1 MPSSPNSPRN
11 SPQEG
16 DKRAAPY
23 GDGYLTYLN
32 GKWYSAAQVN
42 YFNAINQQQQQDQS
56 NGGGGGSYYQA
67 PEPEPQVDP
76 TTTPAYLA
84 YMNALTAED
93 QMIGTN
99 DTQQRT
105 QAAMRYG
112 TNKSNIAEFDP
123 NAAEDW
129 KGSELTSLDNRYDA
143 SGGINDR
150 TRASFESRGALNSG
164 AYANRVTQNREQ
176 RESATAAITK
186 ALADALANIKSET
199 AAKKADIV
207 RRQAGAALG
216 MID

>member
-11 SPQEG
+11 RQSGFGQVQFTG
-16 DKRAAPY
+16 SRAPGTTFQGIDGNTYVY
-23 GDGYLTYLN
+23 GEN
-32 GKWYSAAQVN
+32 GQYSLVE
-42 YFNAINQQQQQDQS
+42 QQQPDS
-56 NGGGGGSYYQA
+56 GPSSYYQA
-67 PEPEPQVDP
+67 PEPQVDP
-76 TTTPAYLA
+76 TTTPAYIA

-99 DTQQRT
+99 EREQKT

-112 TNKSNIAEFDP
+112 TNKSNIAEYDP

-176 RESATAAITK
+176 RDTATAAITK
-186 ALADALANIKSET
+186 ALQDALANIGTQSV
-199 AAKKADIV
+199 AKRADIE
-207 RRQAGAALG
+207 RRKAGAALG

>member
-11 SPQEG
+11 RQSGFGQVQFTG
-16 DKRAAPY
+16 SRAPGTTFQGIDGNTYVY
-23 GDGYLTYLN
+23 GAN
-32 GKWYSAAQVN
+32 GQYSLVE
-42 YFNAINQQQQQDQS
+42 QQQQPDYGPS
-56 NGGGGGSYYQA
+56 SYYQA

-84 YMNALTAED
+84 YMNALAAEGD
-93 QMIGTN
+93 MIGTN
-99 DTQQRT
+99 EREQKT

-112 TNKSNIAEFDP
+112 TKKSDIAEYDP
-123 NAAEDW
+123 NAAEDF

-164 AYANRVTQNREQ
+164 AYANRVQQNREQ
-176 RESATAAITK
+176 RDTATAAITK
-186 ALADALANIKSET
+186 ALQDALANIGTQS
-199 AAKKADIV
+199 AAKRADIE
-207 RRQAGAALG
+207 RRKAGAALG

>member
-32 GKWYSAAQVN
+32 GKWYSDAQVN
-42 YFNAINQQQQQDQS
+42 YFNAQNQQQQDQS
-56 NGGGGGSYYQA
+56 YGGGGGGSYYQA
-67 PEPEPQVDP
+67 PEPQVDP

-84 YMNALTAED
+84 YMNALTAEGD
-93 QMIGTN
+93 MIGTN
-99 DTQQRT
+99 EREQKT

-112 TNKSNIAEFDP
+112 TNKSSIAEFDP

-143 SGGINDR
+143 PGGINDR
-150 TRASFESRGALNSG
+150 TRASFEGRGALNSG

-176 RESATAAITK
+176 RNTSTAAITK

>member
-1 MPSSPNSPRN
+1 MAENQYR
-11 SPQEG
+11 QVGKEVA
-16 DKRAAPY
+16 KLQ
-23 GDGYLTYLN
+23 GYQKIN
-32 GKWYSAAQVN
+32 GKWYSPEQIA
-42 YFNAINQQQQQDQS
+42 YFNAIDQQQQAPQQQPDYGPS
-56 NGGGGGSYYQA
+56 SYYAA
-67 PEPEPQVDP
+67 PAPEPQVDP
-76 TTTPAYLA
+76 TTTPAYIA

-93 QMIGTN
+93 KMIGTN

-150 TRASFESRGALNSG
+150 TRASFESRGALNTG

-176 RESATAAITK
+176 RNTATTAITK
-186 ALADALANIKSET
+186 ALADAMANIKSQTE
-199 AAKKADIV
+199 AKKADL
-207 RRQAGAALG
+207 RRREAGAALG

>member
-11 SPQEG
+11 RQSGFGQVQFTG
-16 DKRAAPY
+16 SRAPGTTFQGIDGNTYVY
-23 GDGYLTYLN
+23 GEN
-32 GKWYSAAQVN
+32 GQYSLVE
-42 YFNAINQQQQQDQS
+42 QQQQS
-56 NGGGGGSYYQA
+56 YGGGGGSYYQA
-67 PEPEPQVDP
+67 PESQVDP

-84 YMNALTAED
+84 YMNALAAEGD
-93 QMIGTN
+93 MIGTN
-99 DTQQRT
+99 EREQKT

-112 TNKSNIAEFDP
+112 TNKSNIAEYDP

-164 AYANRVTQNREQ
+164 AYANRVQQNREQ
-176 RESATAAITK
+176 RNSSTAAITK

>member
-1 MPSSPNSPRN
+1 MAENQYR
-11 SPQEG
+11 QAGREVA
-16 DKRAAPY
+16 KLQ
-23 GDGYLTYLN
+23 GYQKIN
-32 GKWYSAAQVN
+32 GKWYSPEQIA
-42 YFNAINQQQQQDQS
+42 YFNAIDQQQQQDQQQPDYGPS
-56 NGGGGGSYYQA
+56 SYYQA

-84 YMNALTAED
+84 YMNALAAEGD
-93 QMIGTN
+93 MIGTN
-99 DTQQRT
+99 EREQKT

-112 TNKSNIAEFDP
+112 TKKSDIAEYDP
-123 NAAEDW
+123 NAAEDF

-186 ALADALANIKSET
+186 ALQDAITNIDAQSV
-199 AAKKADIV
+199 AKRADIK

>member
-11 SPQEG
+11 RQSGFGQVQFTG
-16 DKRAAPY
+16 SRAPGTTFQGIDGNTYVY
-23 GDGYLTYLN
+23 GAN
-32 GKWYSAAQVN
+32 GQYSLVE
-42 YFNAINQQQQQDQS
+42 QQQQPDYGPS
-56 NGGGGGSYYQA
+56 SYYAA
-67 PEPEPQVDP
+67 PAPEPQVDP
-76 TTTPAYLA
+76 TTTPAYIA

-93 QMIGTN
+93 KMIGTN

-150 TRASFESRGALNSG
+150 TRASFEGRGALNTG

-176 RESATAAITK
+176 RTTATTAITK
-186 ALADALANIKSET
+186 ALADAMANIKSQTE
-199 AAKKADIV
+199 AKKADL
-207 RRQAGAALG
+207 RRREAGAALG

>member
-16 DKRAAPY
+16 DKRAAPF

-32 GKWYSAAQVN
+32 GKWYSDAQVN
-42 YFNAINQQQQQDQS
+42 YFNAQNQQQQQDYS
-56 NGGGGGSYYQA
+56 GGGGGGSYYQA
-67 PEPEPQVDP
+67 PEPQVDP

-84 YMNALTAED
+84 YMNALAAEGD
-93 QMIGTN
+93 MIGTN
-99 DTQQRT
+99 EREQRT

-112 TNKSNIAEFDP
+112 TKKSDIAEYDP
-123 NAAEDW
+123 NAAEDF

-164 AYANRVTQNREQ
+164 AYANRVQQNREQ
-176 RESATAAITK
+176 RDTATAAITK
-186 ALADALANIKSET
+186 ALQDALANIGTQS
-199 AAKKADIV
+199 AAKRADIE
-207 RRQAGAALG
+207 RRKAGAALG

>member
-11 SPQEG
+11 RQTPQEG
-16 DKRAAPY
+16 ERQALPY
-23 GDGYLTYLN
+23 GGYVTYLN
-32 GKWYSAAQVN
+32 GKWYTDDQVN
-42 YFNAINQQQQQDQS
+42 YFNAQNQQQNQS
-56 NGGGGGSYYQA
+56 YGGGGGSYYQA
-67 PEPEPQVDP
+67 PEPQVDP
-76 TTTPAYLA
+76 TTTPAYIA

-99 DTQQRT
+99 EREQKT

-186 ALADALANIKSET
+186 ALADAIANIESQSK
-199 AAKKADIV
+199 AKKADIV

>member
-11 SPQEG
+11 SRTPQEG
-16 DKRAAPY
+16 ERQALPY
-23 GDGYLTYLN
+23 GGYVTYLN
-32 GKWYSAAQVN
+32 GKWYTDDQVN
-42 YFNAINQQQQQDQS
+42 YFNAQNQQQNQS
-56 NGGGGGSYYQA
+56 YGGGGGSYYQA
-67 PEPEPQVDP
+67 PEPQVDP
-76 TTTPAYLA
+76 TTTPAYIA

-99 DTQQRT
+99 EREQKT

-176 RESATAAITK
+176 RDSATAAITK
-186 ALADALANIKSET
+186 ALQDALANIGTQSV
-199 AAKKADIV
+199 AKRADIE
-207 RRQAGAALG
+207 RRKAGAALG
-216 MID
+216 LID

>member
-1 MPSSPNSPRN
+1 MAENQYR
-11 SPQEG
+11 QAGKEVA
-16 DKRAAPY
+16 KLQ
-23 GDGYLTYLN
+23 GYQKIN
-32 GKWYSAAQVN
+32 GKWYSPEQIA
-42 YFNAINQQQQQDQS
+42 YFNAIDQQQQQDQQQPDYGPS
-56 NGGGGGSYYQA
+56 SYYQA
-67 PEPEPQVDP
+67 PEPQVDP

-164 AYANRVTQNREQ
+164 AYANRVQQNREQ
-176 RESATAAITK
+176 RNTSTAAITK

>member
-11 SPQEG
+11 RQTPQEG
-16 DKRAAPY
+16 ERQALPY
-23 GDGYLTYLN
+23 GGYVTYLN
-32 GKWYSAAQVN
+32 GKWYTDDQVN
-42 YFNAINQQQQQDQS
+42 YFNAQNQQQNQS
-56 NGGGGGSYYQA
+56 YGGGGGSYYQA
-67 PEPEPQVDP
+67 PEPQVDP

-99 DTQQRT
+99 EREQKT

-112 TNKSNIAEFDP
+112 TKKSDIAEYDP
-123 NAAEDW
+123 EAAEDF

-176 RESATAAITK
+176 RETATAAITK
-186 ALADALANIKSET
+186 ALQDAITNIDAQSV
-199 AAKKADIV
+199 AKRADIK

>member
-32 GKWYSAAQVN
+32 GKWYSDAQVN
-42 YFNAINQQQQQDQS
+42 YFNAQNQQQQDQS
-56 NGGGGGSYYQA
+56 YGGGGGSYYQA
-67 PEPEPQVDP
+67 PEPQVDP

-99 DTQQRT
+99 EREQKT

-186 ALADALANIKSET
+186 ALQDALANIGTQS
-199 AAKKADIV
+199 AAKRADIE
-207 RRQAGAALG
+207 RRKAGAALG

>member
-11 SPQEG
+11 RQSGFGQVQFTG
-16 DKRAAPY
+16 SRAPGTTFQGIDGNTYVY
-23 GDGYLTYLN
+23 GEN
-32 GKWYSAAQVN
+32 GQYSLVE
-42 YFNAINQQQQQDQS
+42 QQQQS
-56 NGGGGGSYYQA
+56 YGGGGGSYYQA
-67 PEPEPQVDP
+67 PEPQVDP
-76 TTTPAYLA
+76 TTTPAYIA

-99 DTQQRT
+99 EREQKT

-112 TNKSNIAEFDP
+112 TNKSNIAEYDP

-176 RESATAAITK
+176 RDTATAAITK
-186 ALADALANIKSET
+186 ALQDAIANIDAQSV
-199 AAKKADIV
+199 AKRADIK

>member
-1 MPSSPNSPRN
+1 
-11 SPQEG
+11 
-16 DKRAAPY
+16 
-23 GDGYLTYLN
+23 
-32 GKWYSAAQVN
+32 
-42 YFNAINQQQQQDQS
+42 
-56 NGGGGGSYYQA
+56 
-67 PEPEPQVDP
+67 
-76 TTTPAYLA
+76 
-84 YMNALTAED
+84 MNALTAED

-99 DTQQRT
+99 EREQKT

-186 ALADALANIKSET
+186 ALADAIANIESQSK
-199 AAKKADIV
+199 AKKADIV

>member
-84 YMNALTAED
+84 YMNALTAEGD
-93 QMIGTN
+93 MIGTN
-99 DTQQRT
+99 EREQKT

-112 TNKSNIAEFDP
+112 TKKSDIAEYDP
-123 NAAEDW
+123 NAAEDF

-164 AYANRVTQNREQ
+164 AYANRVQQNREQ
-176 RESATAAITK
+176 RDTATAAITK
-186 ALADALANIKSET
+186 ALQDALANIGTQSV
-199 AAKKADIV
+199 AKRADIE
-207 RRQAGAALG
+207 RRKAGAALG

>member
-1 MPSSPNSPRN
+1 MAENQYR
-11 SPQEG
+11 QAGREVA
-16 DKRAAPY
+16 KLQ
-23 GDGYLTYLN
+23 GYQKIN
-32 GKWYSAAQVN
+32 GKWYSPEQIA
-42 YFNAINQQQQQDQS
+42 YFNAIDQQQQQDQQQPDYGPS
-56 NGGGGGSYYQA
+56 SYYQA
-67 PEPEPQVDP
+67 PEPQVDP
-76 TTTPAYLA
+76 TTTPAYIA

-99 DTQQRT
+99 EREQKT

-112 TNKSNIAEFDP
+112 TKKSDIAEYDP
-123 NAAEDW
+123 EAAEDF

-176 RESATAAITK
+176 RETATAAITK
-186 ALADALANIKSET
+186 ALADAIANIESQSK
-199 AAKKADIV
+199 AKKADIV

>member
-1 MPSSPNSPRN
+1 MAENQYR
-11 SPQEG
+11 QAGREVA
-16 DKRAAPY
+16 KLQ
-23 GDGYLTYLN
+23 GYQKIN
-32 GKWYSAAQVN
+32 GKWYSPEQIA
-42 YFNAINQQQQQDQS
+42 YFNAIDQQQQQDQQQPDYGPS
-56 NGGGGGSYYQA
+56 SYYQA
-67 PEPEPQVDP
+67 PEPQVDP

-99 DTQQRT
+99 EREQKT

-112 TNKSNIAEFDP
+112 TKKSDIAEYDP
-123 NAAEDW
+123 EAAEDF

-176 RESATAAITK
+176 RETATAAITK
-186 ALADALANIKSET
+186 ALQDAITNIDAQSV
-199 AAKKADIV
+199 AKRADIK

>member
-1 MPSSPNSPRN
+1 MAKNRT
-11 SPQEG
+11 PQEG
-16 DKRAAPY
+16 EKRAAPY

-42 YFNAINQQQQQDQS
+42 YFNAQNQQQQDQQQPDYGPS
-56 NGGGGGSYYQA
+56 SYYAA
-67 PEPEPQVDP
+67 PAPEPQVDP
-76 TTTPAYLA
+76 TTTPAYIA

-99 DTQQRT
+99 EREQRT

-112 TNKSNIAEFDP
+112 TKKSDIAEYDP
-123 NAAEDW
+123 NAAEDF

-143 SGGINDR
+143 SGGVNDR
-150 TRASFESRGALNSG
+150 TRASFENRGALNTG

-186 ALADALANIKSET
+186 ALQDALANIGTQS
-199 AAKKADIV
+199 AAKRADIE
-207 RRQAGAALG
+207 RRKAGAALG

>member
-1 MPSSPNSPRN
+1 MAKNRT
-11 SPQEG
+11 PQEG
-16 DKRAAPY
+16 ERRAAPY

-42 YFNAINQQQQQDQS
+42 YFNAQNQQQQDQQQPDYGPS
-56 NGGGGGSYYQA
+56 SYYQA
-67 PEPEPQVDP
+67 PEPQVDP

-84 YMNALTAED
+84 YMNALTAEG
-93 QMIGTN
+93 QMIDTN
-99 DTQQRT
+99 DKEQRT

-112 TNKSNIAEFDP
+112 TKKSDIAEYDP
-123 NAAEDW
+123 NAAEDF

-143 SGGINDR
+143 SGGVNDR
-150 TRASFESRGALNSG
+150 TRASFENRGALNTG

-186 ALADALANIKSET
+186 ALQDALANIGAQT
-199 AAKKADIV
+199 AAKTADL
-207 RRQAGAALG
+207 RRREAGAALG

>member
-32 GKWYSAAQVN
+32 GKWYSDAQVN
-42 YFNAINQQQQQDQS
+42 YFNAQNQQQQDQS
-56 NGGGGGSYYQA
+56 YGGGGGGSYYQA
-67 PEPEPQVDP
+67 PEPQVDP

-84 YMNALTAED
+84 YMNALTAEGD
-93 QMIGTN
+93 MIGTN
-99 DTQQRT
+99 DREQRT

-186 ALADALANIKSET
+186 ALQDALANIGTQS
-199 AAKKADIV
+199 AAKRADIE
-207 RRQAGAALG
+207 RRKAGAALG

>member
-1 MPSSPNSPRN
+1 MAENQYR
-11 SPQEG
+11 QAGKEVA
-16 DKRAAPY
+16 KLQ
-23 GDGYLTYLN
+23 GYQKIN
-32 GKWYSAAQVN
+32 GKWYSPEQIA
-42 YFNAINQQQQQDQS
+42 YFNAIDQQQQQDQQQPDYGPS
-56 NGGGGGSYYQA
+56 SYYQA
-67 PEPEPQVDP
+67 PEPQVDP

-99 DTQQRT
+99 EREQKT

-186 ALADALANIKSET
+186 ALQDAITNIDAQSV
-199 AAKKADIV
+199 AKRADIK

>member
-1 MPSSPNSPRN
+1 MAENQYR
-11 SPQEG
+11 QAGRVTAELQ
-16 DKRAAPY
+16 
-23 GDGYLTYLN
+23 GYKKGYSYIN
-32 GKWYSAAQVN
+32 GKYYSPEQVA
-42 YFNAINQQQQQDQS
+42 YFNAINQQQQAPQQQPDYGPS
-56 NGGGGGSYYQA
+56 SYYQA
-67 PEPEPQVDP
+67 PEPQVDP

-84 YMNALTAED
+84 YMNALTAEG
-93 QMIGTN
+93 QMIDTN
-99 DTQQRT
+99 DKEQRT

-143 SGGINDR
+143 SGGVNDR
-150 TRASFESRGALNSG
+150 TRASFESRGALNTG

-186 ALADALANIKSET
+186 ALADALANIKSQT
-199 AAKKADIV
+199 AAKTADL
-207 RRQAGAALG
+207 RRREAGAALG

>member
-11 SPQEG
+11 RQSGFGQVQFTG
-16 DKRAAPY
+16 SRAPGTTFQGIDGNTYVY
-23 GDGYLTYLN
+23 GEN
-32 GKWYSAAQVN
+32 GQYSLVE
-42 YFNAINQQQQQDQS
+42 QQQQS
-56 NGGGGGSYYQA
+56 YGGGGGSYYQA
-67 PEPEPQVDP
+67 PESQVDP

-99 DTQQRT
+99 EREQKT

-112 TNKSNIAEFDP
+112 TKKSDIAEYDP
-123 NAAEDW
+123 EAAEDF
-129 KGSELTSLDNRYDA
+129 KGSELSSLDNRYDA

-176 RESATAAITK
+176 RETATAAITK
-186 ALADALANIKSET
+186 ALQDAITNIDAQSV
-199 AAKKADIV
+199 AKRADIK

>member
-11 SPQEG
+11 RQSGFGQVQFTG
-16 DKRAAPY
+16 SRAPGTTFQGMDGNTYVY
-23 GDGYLTYLN
+23 GEN
-32 GKWYSAAQVN
+32 GQYSLVE
-42 YFNAINQQQQQDQS
+42 QQQPDS
-56 NGGGGGSYYQA
+56 GPSSYYQA
-67 PEPEPQVDP
+67 PEPQVDP

-84 YMNALTAED
+84 YMNALTAEGD
-93 QMIGTN
+93 MIGTN
-99 DTQQRT
+99 DREQRT

-112 TNKSNIAEFDP
+112 TKKSDIAEYDP
-123 NAAEDW
+123 NAAEDF

-186 ALADALANIKSET
+186 ALQDAITNIGTQS
-199 AAKKADIV
+199 AAKRADIE
-207 RRQAGAALG
+207 RRKAGAALG

>member
-1 MPSSPNSPRN
+1 MAENQYR
-11 SPQEG
+11 QAGKEVA
-16 DKRAAPY
+16 KLQ
-23 GDGYLTYLN
+23 GYQKIN
-32 GKWYSAAQVN
+32 GKWYSPEQIA
-42 YFNAINQQQQQDQS
+42 YFNAIDQQQQQDQQQPDYGPS
-56 NGGGGGSYYQA
+56 SYYQA

-76 TTTPAYLA
+76 TTTPAYIA

-99 DTQQRT
+99 EREQKT

-112 TNKSNIAEFDP
+112 TKKSDIAEYDP
-123 NAAEDW
+123 NAAEDF

>member
-1 MPSSPNSPRN
+1 MAKNKYR
-11 SPQEG
+11 QAGREVA
-16 DKRAAPY
+16 KLQ
-23 GDGYLTYLN
+23 GYQKIN
-32 GKWYSAAQVN
+32 GKWYSPEQIA
-42 YFNAINQQQQQDQS
+42 YFNAIDQQQQAPQQQPDYGPS
-56 NGGGGGSYYQA
+56 SYYAA
-67 PEPEPQVDP
+67 PAPEPQVDP
-76 TTTPAYLA
+76 TTTPAYIA
-84 YMNALTAED
+84 YMNALTAEG

-150 TRASFESRGALNSG
+150 TRASFESRGALNTG

-176 RESATAAITK
+176 RTTATTAITK
-186 ALADALANIKSET
+186 ALADAMANIKSQT
-199 AAKKADIV
+199 AAKRADL
-207 RRQAGAALG
+207 RRREAGAALG

>member
-1 MPSSPNSPRN
+1 MAKNRT
-11 SPQEG
+11 PQEG
-16 DKRAAPY
+16 ERQALPY
-23 GDGYLTYLN
+23 GGYVTYLN
-32 GKWYSAAQVN
+32 GKWYNDDQVN
-42 YFNAINQQQQQDQS
+42 YFNAQNQQQPDS
-56 NGGGGGSYYQA
+56 GPSSYYQA

-99 DTQQRT
+99 EREQKT

-150 TRASFESRGALNSG
+150 TRASFEGRGALNSG

-176 RESATAAITK
+176 RNTSTAAITK

>member
-11 SPQEG
+11 RQSGFGQVQFTG
-16 DKRAAPY
+16 SRAPGTTFQGIDGNTYVY
-23 GDGYLTYLN
+23 GEN
-32 GKWYSAAQVN
+32 GQYSLVE
-42 YFNAINQQQQQDQS
+42 QQQQS
-56 NGGGGGSYYQA
+56 YGGGGGSYYQA
-67 PEPEPQVDP
+67 PEPQVDP

-84 YMNALTAED
+84 YMNALAAEGD
-93 QMIGTN
+93 MIGTN
-99 DTQQRT
+99 EREQKT

-112 TNKSNIAEFDP
+112 TKKSDIAEYDP
-123 NAAEDW
+123 NAAEDF

-186 ALADALANIKSET
+186 ALQDAIANIDAQSV
-199 AAKKADIV
+199 AKRADIK